1 MSPIGG
7 RTRRD
12 AGSDWDELC
21 RALAADAVGATDTK
35 PALLRRVRACCSAIA
50 VIAEKCWNVAAGSR
64 SAQRGTT
71 RMSLLI
77 VYVVLVIAGDLV
89 AYLLG
94 LVIEREVPAASLP
107 AFLAMYFL
115 FLWVAWVIAVR
126 ITQPR
131 ARPQ

>member
-1 MSPIGG
+1 MSPIGS
-7 RTRRD
+7 RTRRG

-21 RALAADAVGATDTK
+21 ERSPPTQRCNRVTPAV
-35 PALLRRVRACCSAIA
+35 LRPVRASSSAIA
-50 VIAEKCWNVAAGSR
+50 VIAEKCWNIAAASR
-64 SAQRGTT
+64 LAQRGTT

-77 VYVVLVIAGDLV
+77 VYVGLVIAGDVV

-94 LVIEREVPAASLP
+94 LVIERAVPAASLP

-126 ITQPR
+126 ITQPK

>member
-1 MSPIGG
+1 MSCVERSLPTLQ
-7 RTRRD
+7 RNRVTP
-12 AGSDWDELC
+12 
-21 RALAADAVGATDTK
+21 VV
-35 PALLRRVRACCSAIA
+35 LRRVRACSSAIA
-50 VIAEKCWNVAAGSR
+50 VIAEKCWNIAAAGR
-64 SAQRGTT
+64 LAQTGTT

-77 VYVVLVIAGDLV
+77 VYVGLVIAGDVV

-126 ITQPR
+126 ITQPK

>member
-1 MSPIGG
+1 MSPIGS
-7 RTRRD
+7 RTRRG

-21 RALAADAVGATDTK
+21 RALAADTAAQSRDACGAA
-35 PALLRRVRACCSAIA
+35 PCSGAHSAIA
-50 VIAEKCWNVAAGSR
+50 VIAEKCWNIAAAGR
-64 SAQRGTT
+64 LAQTGTT

-77 VYVVLVIAGDLV
+77 VYVGLVIAGDVV